1 MAPGMTNAPPFESPY
16 LTASEAAVYLRFP
29 STHWFRIAVR
39 KYGIPKIRR
48 GRRLFFHK
56 PDLDRFMAVADE
68 ATNPTR
74 GKRKGKAA

>member
-1 MAPGMTNAPPFESPY
+1 MAPGMTNATHIESPY
-16 LTASEAAVYLRFP
+16 LTAEEAAVYLRFP

-56 PDLDRFMAVADE
+56 PDLDQFMAVADE
-68 ATNPTR
+68 ATNPKSR
-74 GKRKGKAA
+74 RRVS